1 VIKFNKRQVLFI
13 SIALVA
19 ATLAAYEPI
28 RHNDFV
34 SYDDTTYITENPN
47 VTGGITQH
55 SIVWAFTTG
64 HSSNWHPLTWLSH
77 MLDYEIYGLNPLGHH
92 ITNVLIHIVNSLLL
106 FWILRKMTGTIWTS
120 AFVAGV
126 FALHPLQVD
135 SVAWAAEKKTV
146 LSGLFWLLT
155 IAVYIHYTK
164 QPRLGRYLLLFVV
177 FGFCIMTKPVVVTL
191 PLVLLLLDYWPL
203 ERVKWGQLGTPSS
216 PTKVIRH
223 KASMGR
229 LITEKIPLF
238 ALSAILCLITFVSQ
252 KSGGAVIELETVPL
266 DYRIANMFFSYIRYI
281 GKMIWPSRLAVFYPY
296 HIADLSVTTVII
308 CAALFALI
316 TILAIYTYRQNKHIT
331 TGWLWYVVT
340 LVPVIGLVQA
350 GFQSLANRYMYLPM
364 LGLLIIIAWS
374 AKDLIVKH
382 PQLKAVTAVMG
393 TIVLLS
399 LLILTRAHVRH
410 WQNSITLFEYAL
422 KTTTNNATAEVN
434 YGIALLHEAGR
445 FDEVISHLRKAVR
458 LNPTFAIARY
468 NLGKILLQQGKS
480 NEAIECFNELLQ
492 QNGDSA
498 EAHFNLAVAF
508 NMQKKYDDAIKHL
521 AKVLEI
527 DPNYPDA
534 RNKMEITLIISGRTN
549 DAFAYFNEILRTSKD
564 PAEEYTNLGVVYTQ
578 AGKYE
583 LAIQSFTKAVELKP
597 NSTTTLNNL
606 AWTLATTGDVS
617 VSDANKAV
625 ELAQHACELTGYK
638 NPSFLDTLAA
648 AYAAAGKF
656 DDAVKTAKQ
665 ALDIAKS
672 GDQEGLTNEIQSHI
686 KLYQAGQPHR
696 QK

>member
-1 VIKFNKRQVLFI
+1 MTTRLKQFI
-13 SIALVA
+13 ISTALVA
-19 ATLAAYEPI
+19 ATLVAYEPI
-28 RHNDFV
+28 RHNGFV
-34 SYDDTTYITENPN
+34 SYDDTAYITENPK
-47 VTGGITQH
+47 VTGGITQE
-55 SIVWAFTTG
+55 SVIWAFTNSHMG
-64 HSSNWHPLTWLSH
+64 NWHPLTMLSH
-77 MLDYEIYGLNPLGHH
+77 MLDCEIFGLNPLGHH
-92 ITNVLIHIVNSLLL
+92 FISVLFHIFNALLI
-106 FWILRKMTGTIWTS
+106 FWILTATTGAMWPS
-120 AFVAGV
+120 AFVAAV

-135 SVAWAAEKKTV
+135 SVAWAAERKTV
-146 LSGLFWLLT
+146 LSGFFWFLT
-155 IAVYIHYTK
+155 IAVYIWYTK
-164 QPRLGRYLLLFVV
+164 RPCIGRYILLFIVYAL
-177 FGFCIMTKPVVVTL
+177 CIMTKPVVVTL
-191 PLVLLLLDYWPL
+191 PLVLLLFDYWPL
-203 ERVKWGQLGTPSS
+203 ERIKWRQLGNSSS
-216 PTKVIRH
+216 PKEIIRH
-223 KASMGR
+223 KASVGR
-229 LITEKIPLF
+229 LIAEKIPLF

-316 TILAIYTYRQNKHIT
+316 TIFSISIHRRRKYIT
-331 TGWLWYVVT
+331 AGWLWYVVT

-364 LGLLIIIAWS
+364 FGLLIIIAWS
-374 AKDLIVKH
+374 AKNLIVKC

-434 YGIALLHEAGR
+434 YGIALFYEAGR
-445 FDEVISHLRKAVR
+445 FDEAISYLRKAVQ

-468 NLGKILLQQGKS
+468 DLGKILLRQGKS
-480 NEAIECFNELLQ
+480 NEAIECFNELLR
-492 QNGDSA
+492 QNGNSA

-521 AKVLEI
+521 EKVLEI

-534 RNKMEITLIISGRTN
+534 RNKMEITLIIAGRP
-549 DAFAYFNEILRTSKD
+549 DEAIAYFNKILQTSKD

-606 AWTLATTGDVS
+606 AWALATTDDIS
-617 VSDANKAV
+617 VQDANKAV

-648 AYAAAGKF
+648 AYATGGRF

-672 GDQEGLTNEIQSHI
+672 GSQEGLTNEIQSHI
-686 KLYQAGQPHR
+686 KLYQAGQPYH